1 MIAMRDESHT
11 GMAGDIKGG
20 AQGDWLVTGWFTPS
34 YRPLAEKLAANLA
47 QYNAPFHLWAK
58 PKAAS
63 GWNTWRKPSVVIETM
78 DAYPGKAVILMDTD
92 CIVRGDLTPMTEFA
106 GDVSLTVKAR
116 RMSVLPRLHKRI
128 VFKTSSRVVVF
139 HPTVGAR
146 AFAAEWER
154 LCKAATYGGDEPS
167 MAWAY
172 LLRPEVSYH
181 NLDPRF
187 AGDEVGSEV
196 PDAVI
201 SHYGA
206 HGRTKSSRL
215 GNALK
220 EIERRYFRR
229 GRSQAAKRAWR
240 QS

>member
-1 MIAMRDESHT
+1 VLGVNT
-11 GMAGDIKGG
+11 PGDGDFKGG
-20 AQGDWLVTGWFTPS
+20 ADGDWLVTGWFTPN

-47 QYNAPFHLWAK
+47 DCGAPFHLWAK

-78 DAYPGKAVILMDTD
+78 NAYPGKTVILMDTD
-92 CIVRGDLTPMTEFA
+92 CIVRGDLAPIADFH

-116 RMSVLPRLHKRI
+116 RMRVVPGFHKRI

-139 HPTVGAR
+139 RPTEGAR

-172 LLRPEVSYH
+172 LQRPDVSYH
-181 NLDPRF
+181 NLDPRY
-187 AGDEVGSEV
+187 AGDEMGNEV
-196 PDAVI
+196 SDAVI
-201 SHYGA
+201 CHYGA
-206 HGRTKSSRL
+206 HGRTKGSAI

-220 EIERRYFRR
+220 ELERRCFRS
-229 GRSQAAKRAWR
+229 GRSQASKRAWR
-240 QS
+240 QT